1 VSDEP
6 FRAIDVP
13 LQPAATVML
22 LRDGD
27 DGVEVFMLRRTL
39 SAAFAGGQ
47 YVFPGGKVDGED
59 HAAELEPV
67 CDGLDDAS
75 ASARLG
81 LDHGGLAWMVAAVR
95 ECFEEAG
102 VLLARHH
109 DAQHTVRFGADLD
122 PGDMASAR
130 EEIHGGQRTL
140 AGLCAEHGLRLMVD
154 RIGFTSHWIT
164 PVGER
169 RRFDTRFLVAVAPP
183 EQEPL
188 HDGGETI
195 ESLWVLPEDA
205 LRRASAG
212 ELQMFPPTTANLRW
226 LSRFGSAD
234 EAVAEAI
241 SSPSPSPIL
250 PRVRLDDSGRVTGVA
265 LPRDS
270 DYESVPLPEFVIG
283 KR

>member
-1 VSDEP
+1 MRS
-6 FRAIDVP
+6 IDVP
-13 LQPAATVML
+13 LRPAATVML
-22 LRDGD
+22 LRDGT

-59 HAAELEPV
+59 HAAELEPI

-81 LDHGGLAWMVAAVR
+81 LEHGGLAWMVAAVR

-109 DAQHTVRFGADLD
+109 DARHAVRFGTDLN
-122 PGDMASAR
+122 PSDMAVAR
-130 EEIHGGQRTL
+130 EQIHGGERSL
-140 AGLCAEHGLRLMVD
+140 VGLCGDHGLRLMVD
-154 RIGFTSHWIT
+154 RIGCTSHWIT

-169 RRFDTRFLVAVAPP
+169 RRFDTRFLVTVAPP

-195 ESLWVLPEDA
+195 ESLWVQPDDA
-205 LRRASAG
+205 LRRAGAG
-212 ELQMFPPTTANLRW
+212 ELQMFPPTAANLRW
-226 LSRFGSAD
+226 LSQFGSTD
-234 EAVAEAI
+234 EAVTEAI

-250 PRVRLDDSGRVTGVA
+250 PRMRLDNSGRVTGVA
-265 LPRDS
+265 LPHDD

-283 KR
+283 QR